1 MPNKSI
7 RLLTDSRM
15 GREIHSMRFNF
26 APRPAFSIGKS
37 LLFHIIFTLLI
48 EVRSYEDLA
57 ASVSYLKE
65 HHLHPFDETP

>member
-7 RLLTDSRM
+7 RLLTDSRT
-15 GREIHSMRFNF
+15 GREIHFMQVNF
-26 APRPAFSIGKS
+26 TPRPAFSIWKF
-37 LLFHIIFTLLI
+37 LLFHTIFTLLI

-65 HHLHPFDETP
+65 HHLHPFDEMP

>member
-1 MPNKSI
+1 
-7 RLLTDSRM
+7 M
-15 GREIHSMRFNF
+15 GREIHSMRVNF

>member
-7 RLLTDSRM
+7 RLLTDSRT
-15 GREIHSMRFNF
+15 GREIHSMRVNF

>member
-1 MPNKSI
+1 MQV
-7 RLLTDSRM
+7 
-15 GREIHSMRFNF
+15 NF
-26 APRPAFSIGKS
+26 TPRPVFSIGKS

-65 HHLHPFDETP
+65 HHLHPFDEMP

>member
-15 GREIHSMRFNF
+15 GREIRSMRVNF
-26 APRPAFSIGKS
+26 APRPAVSIGKS

-48 EVRSYEDLA
+48 EVHSYEDLA

-65 HHLHPFDETP
+65 HPLHPFDEMP